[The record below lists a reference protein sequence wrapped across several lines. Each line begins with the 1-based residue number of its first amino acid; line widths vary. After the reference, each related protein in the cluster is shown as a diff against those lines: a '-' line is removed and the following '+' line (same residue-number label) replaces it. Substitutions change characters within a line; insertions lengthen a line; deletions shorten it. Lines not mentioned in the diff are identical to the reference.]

1 MIPGSDCCA
10 GSDNP
15 DVLVNVDVIQ
25 IGIVS
30 NEGSAD
36 LFGIDF
42 GSGDCTTLVCAQI
55 CREPEIESEG
65 FVCNATVVE
74 NE

>member
-55 CREPEIESEG
+55 CRESEIESEG